1 MASNK
6 DLTKANKAKKDEF
19 YTMLADIEV
28 EIKHY
33 RKHFKGKTVL
43 CNCDDPFESNFFKY
57 FAMNFNYLGL
67 KKLIATCYQGSPVLG
82 EEFEQL
88 SMFELYGE
96 TPKRHP
102 YKIEITEVIDSNGDG
117 AVDLTDVEYLLH
129 NRKNALTL
137 LNGDGDFRSDECVD
151 ILKEADIVVTNPPFS
166 LFREYIAQ
174 LIKHEKKFLIIGN
187 VNAVT
192 YKEVFPLVMHNKMW
206 MGYSI
211 HSGDREF
218 RVPDDY
224 PLEAAG
230 YRIDEQGRKYI
241 RVKGVRWFTNMDYIE
256 RHTDLDLWKTY
267 TPENYPTFDNYDAI
281 NVDVTAEIPEDY
293 FGIMGVPITF
303 LDKYNPDQF
312 EILGI
317 TLGNTVDYEMTNIYK
332 NAIQHNKNG
341 TTQGGSK
348 VNTRAAIVV
357 KEKPINTVY
366 YTADDVDGYLLSIY
380 PRILI
385 RRRQNGN

>member
-6 DLTKANKAKKDEF
+6 DLNKANKAKKDEF

-28 EIKHY
+28 ELKHY

-88 SMFELYGE
+88 SMFELDGE

-117 AVDLTDVEYLLH
+117 AVDLTDVEYLLR

-137 LNGDGDFRSDECVD
+137 LTGDGDFRSDECVE

-166 LFREYIAQ
+166 LFREFVAQ
-174 LIKHEKKFLIIGN
+174 LVEYGKQFLIIGN
-187 VNAVT
+187 VNAIT
-192 YKEVFPLVMHNKMW
+192 YKEIFPLVKDNKLW

-230 YRIDEQGRKYI
+230 YRIDGQGRKYI
-241 RVKGVRWFTNMDYIE
+241 RVKGVRWYTNIDYIE
-256 RHTDLDLWKTY
+256 RHTDLDLWRTY
-267 TPENYPTFDNYDAI
+267 SEDAYPFFDNYRAI
-281 NVDVTAEIPEDY
+281 EVGATADIPEDY
-293 FGIMGVPITF
+293 TGIMGVPITF

-312 EILGI
+312 EILGCTESEGKGFSCGI
-317 TLGNTVDYEMTNIYK
+317 WIEE
-332 NAIQHNKNG
+332 
-341 TTQGGSK
+341 SK
-348 VNTRAAIVV
+348 VAQPLVNGER
-357 KEKPINTVY
+357 KYK
-366 YTADDVDGYLLSIY
+366 
-380 PRILI
+380 RIFI
-385 RRRQNGN
+385 RRR

>member
-1 MASNK
+1 MAGNSALGNARK
-6 DLTKANKAKKDEF
+6 GKKDEF
-19 YTMLADIEV
+19 YTQLADIEI
-28 EIKHY
+28 ELKHY
-33 RKHFKGKTVL
+33 RKHFAGKTVF
-43 CNCDDPFESNFFKY
+43 CNCDDPYESNFFKY

-67 KKLIATCYQGSPVLG
+67 KKLIATCYTGSPVIY
-82 EEFEQL
+82 EQL
-88 SMFELYGE
+88 TFFGE
-96 TPKRHP
+96 NVLMEQASSERKP
-102 YKIEITEVIDSNGDG
+102 YKIEITEVSDVDGDG
-117 AVDLTDVEYLLH
+117 AVTLTDVEHLLR
-129 NRKNALTL
+129 NKKNVLTL
-137 LNGDGDFRSDECVD
+137 LEGDGDFRSDECLE
-151 ILKEADIVVTNPPFS
+151 ILKEAQIVVTNPPFS

-174 LIKHEKKFLIIGN
+174 LIEYKKQFLIIGN
-187 VNAVT
+187 INAVT
-192 YKEVFPLVMHNKMW
+192 YKEVFPLIKENKLW

-224 PLEAAG
+224 PLNASG
-230 YRIDEQGRKYI
+230 CRIDENGYKYI

-256 RHTDLDLWKTY
+256 RHTNLDLWKKY
-267 TPENYPTFDNYDAI
+267 TSEEYPKYDNYDAI
-281 NVDVTAEIPEDY
+281 NIEVTANIPEDY
-293 FGIMGVPITF
+293 DEIMGVPITF

-317 TLGNTVDYEMTNIYK
+317 TLGNTVEYEMTNIYR

-348 VNTRAAIVV
+348 VNTRAAILV
-357 KEKPINTVY
+357 KEKPTNTVY

-385 RRRQNGN
+385 RRKR

>member
-1 MASNK
+1 
-6 DLTKANKAKKDEF
+6 
-19 YTMLADIEV
+19 MLADIEA
-28 EIKHY
+28 ELKHY

-57 FAMNFNYLGL
+57 FAMNFNFLGL

-88 SMFELYGE
+88 SIFEMDGE

-102 YKIEITEVIDSNGDG
+102 YKIEITEVIDANGDG
-117 AVDLTDVEYLLH
+117 AVDLTDVAYLLR
-129 NRKNALTL
+129 NKKNVLTL
-137 LNGDGDFRSDECVD
+137 LAGDGDFRSAECVE

-166 LFREYIAQ
+166 LFREFVAQ
-174 LIKHEKKFLIIGN
+174 LVEYQKQYLIIGN

-192 YKEVFPLVMHNKMW
+192 YKEIFPLIKKNKMW

-230 YRIDEQGRKYI
+230 CRVDSEGRKYI
-241 RVKGVRWFTNMDYIE
+241 RVKGVRWYTNMDYIE
-256 RHTDLDLWKTY
+256 RHTDLDLWRSY
-267 TPENYPTFDNYDAI
+267 SNESYPIYDNYRAI
-281 NVDVTAEIPEDY
+281 EVGATADIPEDY
-293 FGIMGVPITF
+293 DGVMGVPITF

-312 EILGI
+312 EIIGCTESEGKGFSCGLWI
-317 TLGNTVDYEMTNIYK
+317 EE
-332 NAIQHNKNG
+332 
-341 TTQGGSK
+341 SK
-348 VNTRAAIVV
+348 VAQ
-357 KEKPINTVY
+357 PLINGERKY
-366 YTADDVDGYLLSIY
+366 K
-380 PRILI
+380 RIFI
-385 RRRQNGN
+385 RKR